1 MLRVYSFI
9 LGMALVA
16 AGCGSQEGTSDSSNI
31 DKGVLMDPQSEVMKE
46 QAPDQFAARFE
57 TSAGDFTIA
66 VERDLAPQGADRFY
80 NLVKNG
86 YYDGQRFFRVLPGF
100 VVQWGMHG
108 DPEVMAQWQN
118 ARIPD
123 DPVKDSNERGTITFA
138 KTGAPN
144 SRSTQLFIN
153 LGNNSSSL
161 DRQGFAPFGRVTD
174 GMQAVDAI
182 NAEYEQR
189 PDQGQIGARGNEYLE
204 EKFPNLDYIKTA
216 SIVD

>member
-9 LGMALVA
+9 LGAALVA
-16 AGCGSQEGTSDSSNI
+16 AGCGSQEKVGSSARI
-31 DKGVLMDPQSEVMKE
+31 DKGALMDPQSEAVKE

-57 TSAGDFTIA
+57 TSAGDFTIE
-66 VERDLAPQGADRFY
+66 VERDLASQGADRFY

-86 YYDGQRFFRVLPGF
+86 YYDGQRFFRVVPGF

-108 DPEVMAQWQN
+108 DPEITAQWQN

-123 DPVKDSNERGTITFA
+123 DPVKGSNVRGTITFA
-138 KTGAPN
+138 TSGAN
-144 SRSTQLFIN
+144 SRTTQLFIN
-153 LGNNSSSL
+153 LGDNAGL
-161 DRQGFAPFGRVTD
+161 DNQGFAPFGRVAD

-182 NAEYEQR
+182 NAEYGQR
-189 PDQGQIGARGNEYLE
+189 PSQQDIGMRGNAYLE
-204 EKFPNLDYIKTA
+204 EKFPNLDYVKTA